1 MNQNDG
7 DGTDSAGGGR
17 RVVPVTFVDV
27 WILAPVIATFGVVA
41 LTIIGAVPLVLLKII
56 LLAMRSFVPELPG
69 PILGFAALLIVF
81 AALLIVFAALMG
93 GLWLGCRLALRL
105 FNAATLMALLY
116 WKGFSWKEFR
126 TAELRIQ
133 RRFTDRRQA
142 G

>member
-1 MNQNDG
+1 MNQNYA
-7 DGTDSAGGGR
+7 DGTDNAGGGR

-56 LLAMRSFVPELPG
+56 LAMSSLVPEPPG
-69 PILGFAALLIVF
+69 PILAFVALI
-81 AALLIVFAALMG
+81 G

-105 FNAATLMALLY
+105 FNAATMMALLY

-133 RRFTDRRQA
+133 RHLTDRRHA

>member
-1 MNQNDG
+1 MNQNDA
-7 DGTDSAGGGR
+7 DGTDNAGVER

-56 LLAMRSFVPELPG
+56 LLAMRSFVPEQPV
-69 PILGFAALLIVF
+69 PILAFAAPLIVF
-81 AALLIVFAALMG
+81 AALIG

-105 FNAATLMALLY
+105 FNAATMMALLY

-126 TAELRIQ
+126 TAELRTQ
-133 RRFTDRRQA
+133 RHLTDRRHA